1 MTVRRLVIACG
12 LIGGLHTVAFAQ
24 QDAVSLDGSWT
35 GRTAQG
41 QSIAFRIEA
50 GSMRMLDLDWTMDLE
65 QLCPGRTGSAPG
77 GPGRIERGEIY
88 YFHPQV
94 KGSEPPPIR
103 FPTFTVSRGVD
114 IPQVPITLVLS
125 GSFGSDSTVSGE
137 MALTATGCSGR
148 ETLTWKAG
156 RKTASVR

>member
-1 MTVRRLVIACG
+1 MTVRRIVVACG

-35 GRTAQG
+35 GRTSQG

-50 GSMRMLDLDWTMDLE
+50 GSMRMLDLDWTMELD
-65 QLCPGRTGSAPG
+65 QLCPGRSGSAPSQ
-77 GPGRIERGEIY
+77 GRIERGEIY

-103 FPTFTVSRGVD
+103 SSAFTLSRGVD

-137 MALTATGCSGR
+137 MALTATGCPGR
-148 ETLTWKAG
+148 ETVTWKAG
-156 RKTASVR
+156 RKTARGR